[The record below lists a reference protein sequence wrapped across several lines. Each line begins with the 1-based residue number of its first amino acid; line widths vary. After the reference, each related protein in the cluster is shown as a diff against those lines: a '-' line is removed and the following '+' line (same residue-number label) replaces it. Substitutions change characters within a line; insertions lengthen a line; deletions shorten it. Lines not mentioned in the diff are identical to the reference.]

1 MGAFEDFWL
10 DRVTFKGQTINQ
22 KYADE
27 PIEQRRKRAARAFE
41 MWRQGRIHIDHNT
54 GELRS

>member
-10 DRVTFKGQTINQ
+10 NVVMFQGQTINQ

-27 PIEQRRKRAARAFE
+27 PIERRRKRAARAFE
-41 MWRQGRIHIDHNT
+41 MWRQGRIYIDHNT
-54 GELRS
+54 GELRV